1 MLLYLKLD
9 NIIIKSFEKG
19 WAKTLEELR
28 VLNLLCIEL
37 FGLSSMG
44 NSDNS
49 VNSEQRK
56 ESKEERLLRKAK
68 AYVEREER
76 RKRERK
82 KRKRE
87 EHSEQKRK
95 KRHAKKTHDYDD
107 RYQDDEHIPG
117 KKRSRRDGDEK
128 RRRKKHKKK
137 SKESTI
143 ERKNTKSRSDNL
155 KTKIDIEKSKLSNL
169 GSPRN
174 RPPDQPLDPE
184 KDYFAYHQHLWLYL
198 HRREGVAF
206 GDLSSSEARDA
217 FRRFVKKY
225 NAGKLEEAYYESV
238 LPSEALENGL
248 ATRHQWN
255 FHTNTM
261 EKKNL
266 NLIEE
271 GVRKQTDYQ
280 KSEPGSIYIGKGD
293 FEKGEKMVSEEKIDN
308 TNKSNVRLGNGPEA
322 RRAEKIANRRL
333 REHIK
338 VAEEELSGGRK
349 EGHERLVEKRR
360 EKATAIHGAARDR
373 EESTVGVELKDSD
386 IYGGDV
392 NDFAAALQRER
403 QRKQHRDHR
412 KNNRIKELEQK
423 ERDRQEAMLRS
434 LGLSGIKP
442 GQKITIRPRDD

>member
-1 MLLYLKLD
+1 MLKEKRD
-9 NIIIKSFEKG
+9 ANGEEKNESERNIQNK
-19 WAKTLEELR
+19 
-28 VLNLLCIEL
+28 
-37 FGLSSMG
+37 
-44 NSDNS
+44 
-49 VNSEQRK
+49 
-56 ESKEERLLRKAK
+56 
-68 AYVEREER
+68 
-76 RKRERK
+76 
-82 KRKRE
+82 
-87 EHSEQKRK
+87 KRK
-95 KRHAKKTHDYDD
+95 KRHAKTKRDYDE
-107 RYQDDEHIPG
+107 RYQDDEHIPE
-117 KKRSRRDGDEK
+117 KKRSRRHRDER

-137 SKESTI
+137 SKESTN
-143 ERKNTKSRSDNL
+143 ERKNGKSTSDNL
-155 KTKIDIEKSKLSNL
+155 KTKIDIEKSKLYNL
-169 GSPRN
+169 GSTRT

-248 ATRHQWN
+248 TTRHQWN

-280 KSEPGSIYIGKGD
+280 KSEVGSIHTGKGD
-293 FEKGEKMVSEEKIDN
+293 FERGEKMLSEEKIDK

-333 REHIK
+333 REHVK

-349 EGHERLVEKRR
+349 EGHERLLEKRK
-360 EKATAIHGAARDR
+360 EQATAIHGAARDR

-386 IYGGDV
+386 IYGGDG

-403 QRKQHRDHR
+403 QRKQHREQKKD
-412 KNNRIKELEQK
+412 NRIQELKQK